1 MFANPGSCAVPLR
14 EIQMPGNAAY
24 LVLDMINDLVHEDG
38 PNGKK
43 GYGPELNRRNT
54 IANTA
59 EALLKARAAGVLIG
73 YVRIGFSPDYRE
85 CPKASR
91 LFQGAKAAG
100 LFKLGEWGTQ
110 VHPAL
115 SPQPGDFDIIKH
127 RVSPFYS
134 TSLEAVLRA
143 NDVSRLYLSGVSS
156 SGAVL
161 SGAKDGHDRDYE
173 VYVLDDCCCALSEE
187 QHQAVIDQVKRMT
200 TILNASS
207 VTFKEGL

>member
-1 MFANPGSCAVPLR
+1 
-14 EIQMPGNAAY
+14 MPGKAAY

-43 GYGPELNRRNT
+43 GYGPELKRRNT

-59 EALLKARAAGVLIG
+59 EALRKARAAEILIG

-85 CPKASR
+85 CPKTSR

-134 TSLEAVLRA
+134 TSLEAVLSA
-143 NDVSRLYLSGVSS
+143 NDVSRLYLSGVST